1 MEELSRR
8 LLEGINALQVPGTSQ
23 QQERLLAFLF
33 LLQKWNRVYN
43 LTAIRDLREAI
54 DLHLLDS
61 LTVWPY
67 LRGERIL
74 DAGTGAGLPGIP
86 LAIMSENR
94 NFTLVDRDAKK
105 TRFVQQAV
113 LELGL
118 RNVEVVTKRIEQFHS
133 DPGFDLVVARAYAR
147 LEEILE
153 VARPLLRSGGSIL
166 AQKGRIPEMEIE
178 NLAKCAIRVHSLDIP
193 GLKVERHLI
202 EITID

>member
-1 MEELSRR
+1 M
-8 LLEGINALQVPGTSQ
+8 
-23 QQERLLAFLF
+23 LF
-33 LLQKWNRVYN
+33 R
-43 LTAIRDLREAI
+43 
-54 DLHLLDS
+54 
-61 LTVWPY
+61 
-67 LRGERIL
+67 
-74 DAGTGAGLPGIP
+74 
-86 LAIMSENR
+86 
-94 NFTLVDRDAKK
+94 
-105 TRFVQQAV
+105 
-113 LELGL
+113 
-118 RNVEVVTKRIEQFHS
+118 S